1 MTTKYL
7 IVRLIGIIITNITTM
22 TDDKQ
27 IRQLASQLGR
37 VAGAIKVLQC
47 QIELNQR
54 KGEKNISEQ
63 LDKIYKYAQLS
74 SSEAYGKTIN

>member
-1 MTTKYL
+1 
-7 IVRLIGIIITNITTM
+7 M

-37 VAGAIKVLQC
+37 VAGAIKVLQYE
-47 QIELNQR
+47 IELNQR
-54 KGEKNISEQ
+54 KGEKDISEQ

-74 SSEAYGKTIN
+74 SSEAYNKLID